1 MELKII
7 LNLIK
12 QNKFLEAKKNLLD
25 LVNNK
30 VKIINNIPYP
40 DESLKNIY
48 FTLSQVCTQLNN
60 YKIQKNF

>member
-40 DESLKNIY
+40 LR
-48 FTLSQVCTQLNN
+48 
-60 YKIQKNF
+60 